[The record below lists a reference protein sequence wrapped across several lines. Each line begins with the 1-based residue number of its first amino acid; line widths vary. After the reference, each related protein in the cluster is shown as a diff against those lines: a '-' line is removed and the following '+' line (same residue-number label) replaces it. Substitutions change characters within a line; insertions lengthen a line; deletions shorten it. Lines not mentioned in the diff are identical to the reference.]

1 MLKRLL
7 LATSFLALLVAAL
20 LSPDPA
26 AAQRQPIRLAFL
38 GDSLTMGLH
47 ASTTDQIYR
56 EVLARRILDLH
67 GGSIVSTVIQD
78 PFGLTDDALRR
89 SGPVVDSRPDII
101 ILEIGNH
108 EAFTSGDQVDLF
120 PARYE
125 ELLDR
130 LQGTGAVLIAG
141 TVAWLNYPEDS
152 DDFRR
157 ALRINQMIRDIC
169 ARRGIAVADLWSPT
183 VFRYELI
190 SRPGD
195 PSVVDPFDGDDLH
208 PNSAGHMALADAF
221 WSAYRRE
228 YARRMLAGLRLDA
241 PAR

>member
-1 MLKRLL
+1 MRKRLL
-7 LATSFLALLVAAL
+7 LATTLIALLARVLVA
-20 LSPDPA
+20 PDTA

-47 ASTTDQIYR
+47 ASTTDQMYR

-78 PFGLTDDALRR
+78 PFGLTDDAIRR
-89 SGPVVDSRPDII
+89 SGPVVESRPDII
-101 ILEIGNH
+101 VVEIGNH

-120 PARYE
+120 PERYE

-141 TVAWLNYPEDS
+141 TVAWLNYPEAS
-152 DDFRR
+152 NDFRR
-157 ALRINQMIRDIC
+157 AIRINQMIRDIC

-183 VFRYELI
+183 VFRYDLI

-195 PSVVDPFDGDDLH
+195 SSVIDPFDGDDLH
-208 PNSAGHMALADAF
+208 PNDAGHMALADAF
-221 WSAYRRE
+221 WSTYRRE
-228 YARRMLAGLRLDA
+228 YARRILAQLNLGA
-241 PAR
+241 PPR

>member
-1 MLKRLL
+1 MRKRLF
-7 LATSFLALLVAAL
+7 LATSLTLLLVSAL
-20 LSPDPA
+20 ITPGTA
-26 AAQRQPIRLAFL
+26 AAQRQPIRLAYL

-47 ASTTDQIYR
+47 ASATDQMYR

-67 GGSIVSTVIQD
+67 GGSVVSTVIQD

-89 SGPVVDSRPDII
+89 SGPVVESRPDII

-108 EAFTSGDQVDLF
+108 EAFTSSDQVDLF

-157 ALRINQMIRDIC
+157 ALRVNQMIRDIC
-169 ARRGIAVADLWSPT
+169 ARRGITVADLWSPT
-183 VFRYELI
+183 VFRYDLF

-195 PSVVDPFDGDDLH
+195 PSVIDPFDGDDLH
-208 PNSAGHMALADAF
+208 PNDAGHMAL
-221 WSAYRRE
+221 
-228 YARRMLAGLRLDA
+228 
-241 PAR
+241 

>member
-1 MLKRLL
+1 MLKRILSATILMALLVPLL
-7 LATSFLALLVAAL
+7 LA
-20 LSPDPA
+20 PDTA

-47 ASTTDQIYR
+47 ASTTDRIYR
-56 EVLARRILDLH
+56 EVLARRMLDLH

-89 SGPVVDSRPDII
+89 SGPIVESRPDII

-120 PARYE
+120 PERYE
-125 ELLDR
+125 DLLDR
-130 LQGTGAVLIAG
+130 LQNTGAVLIAG

-157 ALRINQMIRDIC
+157 ALRVNQMIRDIC

-183 VFRYELI
+183 VFRYDLI

-195 PSVVDPFDGDDLH
+195 PSVIDPFDGDHLH
-208 PNSAGHMALADAF
+208 PNDAGHMALADAF

-228 YARRMLAGLRLDA
+228 YSRRILAQLNLGA

>member
-1 MLKRLL
+1 MRKRLL
-7 LATSFLALLVAAL
+7 LATTLIALLARVLVA
-20 LSPDPA
+20 PDTA

-47 ASTTDQIYR
+47 ASTTDQMYR

-78 PFGLTDDALRR
+78 PFGLTDDAIRR
-89 SGPVVDSRPDII
+89 SGPVVESRPDII
-101 ILEIGNH
+101 VVEIGNH

-120 PARYE
+120 PERYE

-141 TVAWLNYPEDS
+141 TVAWLNYPEAS
-152 DDFRR
+152 NDFRR
-157 ALRINQMIRDIC
+157 AIRINQMIRDIC

-183 VFRYELI
+183 VFRYDLI
-190 SRPGD
+190 S
-195 PSVVDPFDGDDLH
+195 
-208 PNSAGHMALADAF
+208 
-221 WSAYRRE
+221 YRRE
-228 YARRMLAGLRLDA
+228 YARRILAQLNLGA
-241 PAR
+241 PPR